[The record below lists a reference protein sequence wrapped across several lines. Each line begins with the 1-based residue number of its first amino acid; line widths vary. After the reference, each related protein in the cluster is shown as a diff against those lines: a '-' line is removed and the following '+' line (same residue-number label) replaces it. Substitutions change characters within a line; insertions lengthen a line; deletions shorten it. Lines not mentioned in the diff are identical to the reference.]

1 MENTDANFMEEPEKP
16 SSSAEL
22 PGAGPL
28 LSAGL
33 TPSARLPSARLPGH
47 AGQPSIEDEDDD
59 PDEELCMD
67 HAMTVILGLPPGLMT
82 LLEFFASQRVPDTH
96 PSPPAYKPDPTP
108 YFRSPTL
115 E

>member
-1 MENTDANFMEEPEKP
+1 MENTDAKKS

-22 PGAGPL
+22 PGAG
-28 LSAGL
+28 
-33 TPSARLPSARLPGH
+33 LPPASLPPAMLPGH
-47 AGQPSIEDEDDD
+47 AGQPSIEDEEDD
-59 PDEELCMD
+59 PDEDLCMD

>member
-1 MENTDANFMEEPEKP
+1 
-16 SSSAEL
+16 
-22 PGAGPL
+22 
-28 LSAGL
+28 
-33 TPSARLPSARLPGH
+33 
-47 AGQPSIEDEDDD
+47 
-59 PDEELCMD
+59 MD

>member
-1 MENTDANFMEEPEKP
+1 MENSDANFTEAPEKP

-22 PGAGPL
+22 PGAGLPV
-28 LSAGL
+28 AGL
-33 TPSARLPSARLPGH
+33 PPARLPGH

-59 PDEELCMD
+59 PDEDLCMD
-67 HAMTVILGLPPGLMT
+67 HAATVILDLPPGLMT
-82 LLEFFASQRVPDTH
+82 LLDFFANEPVSGTDS
-96 PSPPAYKPDPTP
+96 SPPAYKPDPTP